1 MAYTDDAVQ
10 AKLSALNETQEGIV
24 TVAQWIMFHR
34 RHADRTAQLW
44 MQRLKDSAPNKRLS
58 LIYLANEVVQQ
69 SKARKKTEFVA
80 AFSPIIAESTSAAYK
95 GAPYD
100 IQQKLRRV
108 IEVWRQRVIFEPP
121 VQDHIERNL
130 DELDKTRAPGKK
142 ATLGGSLFSS
152 GSSVPQ
158 ELQPLVPLQTALTKA
173 DNASKSN
180 VTHAYNEYDK
190 LIDPANPV
198 PTPPVHAAR
207 LSQVLKNLAS
217 AESAVAESIKSR
229 RELITAME
237 KMLEGHKATLSKDEA
252 AHQELD
258 TRRTGIETKKREVE
272 DAIMR
277 GLSTEQPQVPTGP
290 AANDPRRRLPTAVAS
305 TDNANGGLLDEP
317 QRPDVEGLTPP
328 PVESIT
334 PVGTPPPALAA
345 PTTTGATAGFV
356 PELPPSHDEPAPG
369 PAALEALA
377 ATANILPQKT
387 QRDDSGDDDNGGQA
401 NGYEGGYY
409 PGAAKKRR
417 VGSGVAEQDFADFA
431 TGDAYDG
438 IDADVADMLRRD

>member
-44 MQRLKDSAPNKRLS
+44 MQRLKESTPNKRLS
-58 LIYLANEVVQQ
+58 LIYLVNEVVQQ

-80 AFSPIIAESTSAAYK
+80 AFSPIITESTSVAYK

-108 IEVWRQRVIFEPP
+108 IEVWRQRVIFDPP
-121 VQDHIERNL
+121 IQDQIEKSL
-130 DELDKTRAPGKK
+130 DELDKTRGPGKK

-158 ELQPLVPLQTALTKA
+158 ELQPLVPLQTTLSKV
-173 DNASKSN
+173 DSASKN
-180 VTHAYNEYDK
+180 TVTHAYDEYDK

-217 AESAVAESIKSR
+217 AEGAVAESIKAR
-229 RELITAME
+229 WELIAGLE
-237 KMLEGHKATLSKDEA
+237 KMLEGHKTTLAKDEA
-252 AHQELD
+252 VHQELGA
-258 TRRTGIETKKREVE
+258 RRAGIETKKREVE

-277 GLSTEQPQVPTGP
+277 GLTDQQPHEQASAP
-290 AANDPRRRLPTAVAS
+290 AANDPRRRTASAA
-305 TDNANGGLLDEP
+305 TDGGSLEEP

-328 PVESIT
+328 PIESIT
-334 PVGTPPPALAA
+334 PVGTPPPAFT
-345 PTTTGATAGFV
+345 TTTGADQFA
-356 PELPPSHDEPAPG
+356 PELPPSHDEPPPAPL
-369 PAALEALA
+369 ALDALA
-377 ATANILPQKT
+377 AASILPHQAK
-387 QRDDSGDDDNGGQA
+387 RDHT
-401 NGYEGGYY
+401 NGYEDGY
-409 PGAAKKRR
+409 PSATKKRR
-417 VGSGVAEQDFADFA
+417 VGSGTAEQDFADFG

>member
-44 MQRLKDSAPNKRLS
+44 MQRLKDSTPNKRLS

-108 IEVWRQRVIFEPP
+108 IEVWRQRVIFDPP
-121 VQDHIERNL
+121 VQDQIERNL

-158 ELQPLVPLQTALTKA
+158 ELQPLVPLQSALTKA

-180 VTHAYNEYDK
+180 VTHAYSEYDK

-237 KMLEGHKATLSKDEA
+237 KMVEGHKTTLSKDEA
-252 AHQELD
+252 AHQELG

-277 GLSTEQPQVPTGP
+277 GLSTEQPQQSLSAGP
-290 AANDPRRRLPTAVAS
+290 AANDPRRRLPTAVA
-305 TDNANGGLLDEP
+305 TADNNGGLLDEP

-328 PVESIT
+328 PIESIT
-334 PVGTPPPALAA
+334 PVGTPPPAFAA
-345 PTTTGATAGFV
+345 PTMTGATAGFV
-356 PELPPSHDEPAPG
+356 PEQPPSHDEPAPG

-377 ATANILPQKT
+377 AANILPQKT
-387 QRDDSGDDDNGGQA
+387 QRDNSGDDDDQA
-401 NGYEGGYY
+401 NSYNNEGYY

>member
-80 AFSPIIAESTSAAYK
+80 AFSPIIAESTSVAYK

-108 IEVWRQRVIFEPP
+108 IEVWRQRVIFDAP
-121 VQDHIERNL
+121 VQDQIERNL
-130 DELDKTRAPGKK
+130 DELDKTRGPGKK

-158 ELQPLVPLQTALTKA
+158 ELQPLVPLQTSLTKT
-173 DNASKSN
+173 DNASKSS

-237 KMLEGHKATLSKDEA
+237 KMLEGHKATLAKDEA
-252 AHQELD
+252 AHQELG
-258 TRRTGIETKKREVE
+258 TRRAGIEAKKREVE

-277 GLSTEQPQVPTGP
+277 GLSTEPQPSGP
-290 AANDPRRRLPTAVAS
+290 AANDPRRRPVAVAA
-305 TDNANGGLLDEP
+305 DGNNGLDEP

-328 PVESIT
+328 PIESIT
-334 PVGTPPPALAA
+334 PVGTPPPAFAL
-345 PTTTGATAGFV
+345 PTMTGATGGFAS
-356 PELPPSHDEPAPG
+356 ELPPSHDEPAPG
-369 PAALEALA
+369 PSALEALA
-377 ATANILPQKT
+377 AASILPQKT
-387 QRDDSGDDDNGGQA
+387 QRDDSDQA
-401 NGYEGGYY
+401 NGYDNGSGGY

-417 VGSGVAEQDFADFA
+417 VGSGVGAGVAEQDFAEFA